1 LIDVLIVREILNP
14 NKGNILFYLSEL
26 GYHRLNHRP
35 GNVQVRVRGEHDFIG
50 MLGDRGELRGS
61 DIAVNEE
68 DFIGIGLGEVI
79 DLGPFSIGAIEI
91 ICHTYSYNVSY
102 FHMLPFMCAVF
113 GIDIAC
119 LYKRNTLN
127 KTNKP

>member
-1 LIDVLIVREILNP
+1 
-14 NKGNILFYLSEL
+14 
-26 GYHRLNHRP
+26 
-35 GNVQVRVRGEHDFIG
+35 

-79 DLGPFSIGAIEI
+79 DLGPFSVGAIEI

-127 KTNKP
+127 KTNKPWS